1 MSISALGT
9 GSGLDLSS
17 LVEST
22 PRQPAA
28 SPPSVSGNVPQ
39 PPPAPPPPAEA
50 PAVMKQM
57 DLDALLERVGEQ
69 ISEYSRQIGRELEFQ
84 PQSEAGRVIILVKVS
99 DTGELVRAIPPE
111 EVQRLSEA
119 LAAGQ
124 PALINLRA

>member
-1 MSISALGT
+1 MDNSISMT
-9 GSGLDLSS
+9 RVQS
-17 LVEST
+17 LPTPAVEPA

-28 SPPSVSGNVPQ
+28 SPWSVSGTAPQ
-39 PPPAPPPPAEA
+39 PPSAPPPAKA
-50 PAVMKQM
+50 PEPLEQM

>member
-1 MSISALGT
+1 MDNSISMTRVQPLPTAV
-9 GSGLDLSS
+9 
-17 LVEST
+17 VEPT
-22 PRQPAA
+22 ARQPAA
-28 SPPSVSGNVPQ
+28 SPPSVSGSVPQ
-39 PPPAPPPPAEA
+39 PSPAPPPPAEA